1 MTGTAIAKEIVDAA
15 FRLHTKRCRACRSPS
30 YQTVLACMQ
39 QYVVSASE
47 LAVHTLLEWS
57 VERAVELRYLIHQLR
72 ETMKVAGELP
82 ADDSWSD
89 SR

>member
-47 LAVHTLLEWS
+47 LAVHTLRWVYGALHPGYLQYKSFSRSGEKI
-57 VERAVELRYLIHQLR
+57 RFPTLRLKR
-72 ETMKVAGELP
+72 GN
-82 ADDSWSD
+82 
-89 SR
+89 